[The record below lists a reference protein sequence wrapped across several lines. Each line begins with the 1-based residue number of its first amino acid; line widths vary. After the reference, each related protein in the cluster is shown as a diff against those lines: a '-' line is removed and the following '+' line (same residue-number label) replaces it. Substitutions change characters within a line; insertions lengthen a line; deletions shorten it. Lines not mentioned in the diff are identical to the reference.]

1 MPVLNT
7 GELKECMWAS
17 FSLASSP
24 NVIILLVVN
33 MLICCHM
40 PVHY

>member
-1 MPVLNT
+1 MLALNT
-7 GELKECMWAS
+7 GELNEYMWAS

-24 NVIILLVVN
+24 DVIILLVVN

-40 PVHY
+40 PLHC